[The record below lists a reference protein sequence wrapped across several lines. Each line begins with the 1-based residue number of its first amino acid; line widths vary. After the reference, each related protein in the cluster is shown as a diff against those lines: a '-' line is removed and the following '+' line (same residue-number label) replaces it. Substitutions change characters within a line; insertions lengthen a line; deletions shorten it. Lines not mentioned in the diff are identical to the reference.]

1 MENVTVGF
9 TVLGILLGS
18 LVLLAAILRS
28 GKIKHDQSQNKQSS
42 NINMC

>member
-9 TVLGILLGS
+9 TVLGIILGA

-28 GKIKHDQSQNKQSS
+28 GKIKHDQNQNKKNSS
-42 NINMC
+42 LHMC